1 MVTVCSFQSK
11 NSYPTFMYI
20 LISSLVIRVWT
31 GYFTIDHKTV
41 TLPLC
46 YCYCIKNNPKL
57 SGFKT
62 ATISFAHI
70 DMNDSLDELR
80 QAVFFWSFS
89 WHWLGSFILLD
100 SAGLGW
106 RGQHTASSP
115 EAGVSFHMPG
125 LGFPRLPGLW
135 GDLQVS
141 WFWRWRVPA
150 DKEATGL
157 WRASPRTHIAW
168 LSPHPLVRISP
179 KPSLDQQGWRD
190 LSQGHPAEEAGRR
203 YWGHAWKHNLSQQ
216 CVGEPGGESLIL
228 PA

>member
-1 MVTVCSFQSK
+1 MNSTGTEPYIHTYPFFPRLPPIPVSSESFTFHGFPSCCLTPSCLPLNDVQMVTVCSFQSK

-41 TLPLC
+41 TFPLC

-106 RGQHTASSP
+106 RGQHAASSP

-157 WRASPRTHIAW
+157 WRASPRAT
-168 LSPHPLVRISP
+168 
-179 KPSLDQQGWRD
+179 
-190 LSQGHPAEEAGRR
+190 
-203 YWGHAWKHNLSQQ
+203 
-216 CVGEPGGESLIL
+216 
-228 PA
+228 